1 MDTKALANATIAGT
15 VLQLVMVVSGHFVPF
30 IALHVF
36 MWGGMG
42 ISALAGFLYGR
53 GVEGTW
59 RRRNRRRGCGRGLR
73 GDRHRGLGRPG

>member
-1 MDTKALANATIAGT
+1 MNTKALANATIAGT

-53 GVEGTW
+53 GV
-59 RRRNRRRGCGRGLR
+59 
-73 GDRHRGLGRPG
+73 GDLAAPQSAARLLAGFAR

>member
-53 GVEGTW
+53 GVAGDLAAPQSAA
-59 RRRNRRRGCGRGLR
+59 RLR
-73 GDRHRGLGRPG
+73 AGFAR